1 VGKHGGYT
9 LALKENHPEVYK
21 EAQEL
26 FEGIDEAGCFFPQ
39 YTEVTKDH
47 GRIEKREAWLCTDLS
62 WFAGL
67 AAWAGLMAMGCIRSI
82 YNAVALLQNNLPC
95 ISIGG

>member
-1 VGKHGGYT
+1 LHFRV
-9 LALKENHPEVYK
+9 ERE
-21 EAQEL
+21 
-26 FEGIDEAGCFFPQ
+26 IDEPGCSFPQ

-67 AAWAGLMAMGCIRSI
+67 ATWAGLMAMGCVRSTRTVKGVVTTELR
-82 YNAVALLQNNLPC
+82 YFLTTLTDVGEFARSVR
-95 ISIGG
+95 SHWG